1 MIASG
6 KVRSFI
12 SRQKVQAE
20 YNDILKVFEEKKKN
34 SEKSEENESLE
45 EEEENVVVGTY
56 SPTLGSYLR
65 G

>member
-1 MIASG
+1 M
-6 KVRSFI
+6 
-12 SRQKVQAE
+12 QAE
-20 YNDILKVFEEKKKN
+20 YNNILKVFEQKKKN

-45 EEEENVVVGTY
+45 EEEEENIVVGTY

>member
-1 MIASG
+1 M
-6 KVRSFI
+6 
-12 SRQKVQAE
+12 QAE
-20 YNDILKVFEEKKKN
+20 YNNILKVFEEKKKN
-34 SEKSEENESLE
+34 SEKSEENESEE